1 MREHALAEQRPVRGA
16 VLVDATT
23 SRDGD
28 ISASVIRLPR
38 TTDVVR
44 AADEETVGDE
54 RGKR

>member
-28 ISASVIRLPR
+28 ISVSADSFAANYRR
-38 TTDVVR
+38 R
-44 AADEETVGDE
+44 AG
-54 RGKR
+54 R